1 MLIRLHRAFGEQREG
16 GRARD
21 LPSDRMLHVCADM
34 TKVVLDSTILE
45 RVEAD
50 DGEASARGQGSGT
63 STQQIVE
70 S

>member
-1 MLIRLHRAFGEQREG
+1 MLIRLHRALGEQREG
-16 GRARD
+16 GGARD
-21 LPSDRMLHVCADM
+21 LPSNRMLRVCAAQ